1 MTLNHAQANIN
12 VPSTVLSKEN
22 RRSRKFLLK
31 SALIFFGVAV
41 LILVGIGSLNYWL
54 NPLTYSRSEQ
64 AKAAAALT
72 DDRNLAIPDSNL
84 DWRALRREQIL
95 DLDVVGGAR
104 GNCAVCPGDL

>member
-1 MTLNHAQANIN
+1 MWKALHMTLNHAQANIN

-54 NPLTYSRSEQ
+54 NPLTV
-64 AKAAAALT
+64 
-72 DDRNLAIPDSNL
+72 DRNLAIPDSIL